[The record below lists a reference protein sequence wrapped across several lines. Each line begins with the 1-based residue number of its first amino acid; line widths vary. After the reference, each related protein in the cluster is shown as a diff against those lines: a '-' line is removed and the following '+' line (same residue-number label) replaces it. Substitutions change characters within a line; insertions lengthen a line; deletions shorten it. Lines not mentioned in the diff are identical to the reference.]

1 MVKSGKRIEEMDVR
15 FEEVSY
21 ICRCGHEGRETIVVA
36 NNVGILDTRCE
47 KCNRRIIQ
55 FKILERNEELTEG

>member
-1 MVKSGKRIEEMDVR
+1 MVRAGKRIEEMDVR

-21 ICRCGHEGRETIVVA
+21 RCRCGFEGKEVIVVA
-36 NNVGILDTRCE
+36 NNGGILDTRCE

-55 FKILERNEELTEG
+55 FKVIERSEG